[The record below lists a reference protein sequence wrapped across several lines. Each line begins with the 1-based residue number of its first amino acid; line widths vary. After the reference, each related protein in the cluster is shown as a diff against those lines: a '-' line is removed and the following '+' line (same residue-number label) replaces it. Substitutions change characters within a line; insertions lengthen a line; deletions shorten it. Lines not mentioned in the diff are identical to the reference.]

1 MVAGWLVTGAK
12 GFLGT
17 NTSVG
22 LQGRVKTVGM
32 ARTQFTST
40 DYSRAEILDLRDS
53 ETLVEVIRSVRPDV
67 IVHGAAIAGH
77 ETAAKDPGQAYAVNV
92 TASRILAEEA
102 EALGSTMVFISTDA
116 LFSGQR
122 GDYREDDAL
131 EPFSVYG
138 ETKALGEEAVR
149 AATANHLIVR
159 TNFFGWS
166 ETGKKSILEFFV
178 NSLRQGTPVRGYP
191 DFVVTSIY
199 VQSLIQ
205 AIWDLTELGATGT
218 MHVVSDDAR
227 SKYEF
232 GCMVAQAFGL
242 PSDLIAPL
250 SSEGEG
256 HVTSRSRNLS
266 LNTDKV
272 AQLLGHRLPTQAE
285 GIAQAVCD
293 EKGVAPR
300 IRRT

>member
-1 MVAGWLVTGAK
+1 
-12 GFLGT
+12 
-17 NTSVG
+17 
-22 LQGRVKTVGM
+22 
-32 ARTQFTST
+32 
-40 DYSRAEILDLRDS
+40 
-53 ETLVEVIRSVRPDV
+53 V

-77 ETAAKDPGQAYAVNV
+77 ETAARDPEQAYAVNV

-116 LFSGQR
+116 LFSGRR
-122 GDYREDDAL
+122 GSYREEDEL
-131 EPFSVYG
+131 EPFSIYG

-166 ETGKKSILEFFV
+166 ETGQKSILEFFV
-178 NSLRQGTPVRGYP
+178 NSLRQGRAVRGYP

-205 AIWDLTELGATGT
+205 AIWDLTERGATGT
-218 MHVVSDDAR
+218 VHVVSDDAR
-227 SKYEF
+227 SKYDF
-232 GCMVAQAFGL
+232 GQLVAQTFGL

-250 SSEGEG
+250 SSEGAH
-256 HVTSRSRNLS
+256 HVTSRSRDLS

-272 AQLLGHRLPTQAE
+272 ARLLGYRLPTQAE
-285 GIAQAVCD
+285 GIAQAARD
-293 EKGVAPR
+293 EER
-300 IRRT
+300 IIPLIRLP

>member
-1 MVAGWLVTGAK
+1 MAKWLGTGAK

-17 NTSVG
+17 NTAVG
-22 LQGRVKTVGM
+22 LQGKAETVGL
-32 ARTQFTST
+32 ARTDFTAT
-40 DYSRAEILDLRDS
+40 DYSRTEILDLRDS
-53 ETLVEVIRSVRPDV
+53 EALIEVIRSVRPDV

-77 ETAAKDPGQAYAVNV
+77 ETAARDPEQAYAVNV

-116 LFSGQR
+116 LFSGRR
-122 GDYREDDAL
+122 GSYREEDEL
-131 EPFSVYG
+131 EPFSIYG

-166 ETGKKSILEFFV
+166 ETGQKSILEFFV
-178 NSLRQGTPVRGYP
+178 NSLRQGRAVRGYP

-205 AIWDLTELGATGT
+205 AIWDLTERGATGT
-218 MHVVSDDAR
+218 VHVVSDDAR
-227 SKYEF
+227 SKYDF
-232 GCMVAQAFGL
+232 GQLVAQTFGL

-250 SSEGEG
+250 SSEGAH
-256 HVTSRSRNLS
+256 HVTSRSRDLS

-272 AQLLGHRLPTQAE
+272 ARLLGHRLPTQAE
-285 GIAQAVCD
+285 GIAQAARD
-293 EKGVAPR
+293 EER
-300 IRRT
+300 IIPLIRLP

>member
-1 MVAGWLVTGAK
+1 MTGAK

-17 NTSVG
+17 NTAVD
-22 LQGRVKTVGM
+22 LQGRVETVGLS
-32 ARTQFTST
+32 RTQLTTT
-40 DYSRAEILDLRDS
+40 DYSRAEILDLRDNKA
-53 ETLVEVIRSVRPDV
+53 LVEVIRDVTPDV

-77 ETAAKDPGQAYAVNV
+77 ETAAKDPDQAYAVNV

-102 EALGSTMVFISTDA
+102 EGLGSTMVFISTDA

-122 GDYREDDAL
+122 GNYHEEDEL

-138 ETKALGEEAVR
+138 ETKALGEAAVR

-166 ETGKKSILEFFV
+166 DTGKKSILEFFL
-178 NSLRQGTPVRGYP
+178 NSLRQGKPVRGYP

-199 VQSLIQ
+199 VQSLIR

-218 MHVVSDDAR
+218 MHVASDDAR

-232 GCMVAQAFGL
+232 GCMVAQVFGL
-242 PSDLIAPL
+242 PLDLIAPL
-250 SSEGEG
+250 PSESET

-285 GIAQAVCD
+285 GVAQAARD
-293 EKGVAPR
+293 EKRIAR
-300 IRRT
+300 LIRRSQSSF